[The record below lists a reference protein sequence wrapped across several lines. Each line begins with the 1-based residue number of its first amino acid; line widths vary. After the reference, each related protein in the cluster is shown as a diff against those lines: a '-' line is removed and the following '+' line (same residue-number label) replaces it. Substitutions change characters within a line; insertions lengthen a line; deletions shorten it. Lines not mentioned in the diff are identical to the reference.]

1 MSGLNISFRIQAID
15 DFTRVMKDLDKQMK
29 EAINAAGELG
39 KAVSAAGIAVSAG
52 LGFAAK
58 KAMDFEAQM
67 SSVKSVMSPDEV
79 AKFGGTLE
87 KLAIQMGEKTKYSA
101 IEAAQGIEELIKA
114 GVGVTD
120 IVNGGLEGAL
130 TLATAGELELAEA
143 AEIASTA
150 LNAFRDDGLSV
161 TDAANILAG
170 AANASATSVREM
182 QFGLSQVSAVASGLG
197 LSFKDTST
205 ALAVF
210 ANNGLR
216 GSDAG
221 TSLKTM
227 LSNLVPKSEDA
238 YETMRELGIIAKD
251 GSNAFF
257 DAQGNVRSMAEI
269 AGVLQ
274 TALQGL
280 NAEQRQQAL
289 YTMFGSDAIRA
300 ANILYKEGAQGI
312 EQMWAAMSKV
322 TAADVAAEKMN
333 NLKGRIEEL
342 KGAMETASI
351 NIGNALLPIISVL
364 VAGLQKLVDWFNNLS
379 PEMQTI
385 ITITAAVAAGL
396 MLIAGPLLIIIG
408 FLPNIIAG
416 FSMIAGALGISAGA
430 LAGFLGIATGVVA
443 GITVLGA
450 TLYAYREHIK
460 AFGKSVVSALSK
472 VKSVMQDVFGWI
484 GAVVGPVIDEAIIR
498 FKQLGSTVLSAL
510 HGDFNAL
517 LEVVKFIIP
526 TIIGILVGG
535 IPGLII
541 SASKFLPAIAQGIS
555 SNSDKIYNAIEA
567 VFDGITDFL
576 NNEFPKLVNTG
587 VQLLTSL
594 INGVTQA
601 IPKIIPVVFQA
612 INAFISA
619 IVNALPV
626 LIEAGVQILTSILT
640 GIAQTLPTLTQSAVT
655 IITTLLNTITQNLP
669 LIITTGIDVLLSIIN
684 GIIQALPNL
693 TNAAITIITAIIGVI
708 LQNITVIIG
717 AGIKILMAIIE
728 GIIQVLPA
736 LIDAVILLV
745 TSIVEMIIQNLPLII
760 DAGIKILLAVI
771 DGIIQMLPQLINAAI
786 MLIMKITEA
795 LIQNLPKIIDAGI
808 KILNALIDGIIRV
821 LPLLISAALKLI
833 LAIASAIIAN
843 LPKIID
849 AGVRILNALIKGI
862 ISMVGTLVSS
872 VKEKIANKIKSTIE
886 DVDLFSVGKNIIQ
899 GLINGIS
906 SLAGSIMEKAREIA
920 NSVKNTIEKALDI
933 NSPSRVM
940 MELGQFTG
948 EGFALGLNQT
958 LRDINVTADRLAYA
972 AIPSVE
978 PSNYSAGGSTTIQ
991 QPINI
996 TLNYSGSGSPA
1007 DAYQIVDILEREL
1020 GNRLGNR
1027 LRLSGVK
1034 G

>member
-1 MSGLNISFRIQAID
+1 MSGLNISFKISAID
-15 DFTRVMKDLDKQMK
+15 DFSRTMNELNSQVRD
-29 EAINAAGELG
+29 AISAAGELG
-39 KAVSAAGIAVSAG
+39 KSVSAAGLAVSAG

-79 AKFGGTLE
+79 AKFGDTLE
-87 KLAIQMGEKTKYSA
+87 QLAIQMGEKTKYSA

-114 GVGVTD
+114 GVSVTD

-130 TLATAGELELAEA
+130 SLATAGELELAEA

-161 TDAANILAG
+161 IDAANILAG
-170 AANASATSVREM
+170 AANASATSVNEM
-182 QFGLSQVSAVASGLG
+182 RYGLSMVSAVASGLG

-210 ANNGLR
+210 AQNGLK

-227 LSNLVPKSEDA
+227 LSNLIPKSDEA

-257 DAQGNVRSMAEI
+257 DAQGNVKSLAEI

-274 TALQGL
+274 NALKGL
-280 NAEQRQQAL
+280 NAEQRQQVL

-300 ANILYKEGAQGI
+300 ANILYKEGAKGV

-322 TAADVAAEKMN
+322 KAADVAAEKLN
-333 NLKGRIEEL
+333 NVKGQIEQL
-342 KGAMETASI
+342 KGAVETAAIS
-351 NIGNALLPIISVL
+351 IGNALLPIISVV

-379 PEMQTI
+379 PEMQTV
-385 ITITAAVAAGL
+385 TAITAAVAAGL

-416 FSMIAGALGISAGA
+416 FGAIAGALGITTGA

-450 TLYAYREHIK
+450 TLYAYRKQIK
-460 AFGKSVVSALSK
+460 DFGKSVVSALSE

-484 GAVVGPVIDEAIIR
+484 GAVAGPIIDDAINR

-510 HGDFNAL
+510 HGDFNAIL
-517 LEVVKFIIP
+517 NIVKFIIP

-541 SASKFLPAIAQGIS
+541 SASKFLPAIAEGIS
-555 SNSDKIYNAIEA
+555 SNSDKVYNAIDA
-567 VFDGITDFL
+567 VFNGITDFL
-576 NNEFPKLVNTG
+576 NNEFPRFVNTG

-594 INGVTQA
+594 INGITQA
-601 IPKIIPVVFQA
+601 IPAIVPVVFEV
-612 INAFISA
+612 INTFVLAV
-619 IVNALPV
+619 VNALPV
-626 LIEAGVQILTSILT
+626 LIEAGMQIITSILT
-640 GIAQTLPTLTQSAVT
+640 GIAQALPVLTQTAVT
-655 IITTLLNTITQNLP
+655 VVTTLLNTITQNLP
-669 LIITTGIDVLLSIIN
+669 LIIATGVDVLLSIID
-684 GIIQALPNL
+684 GIVQTLPSL
-693 TNAAITIITAIIGVI
+693 TNVAITVVTTIVGVV
-708 LQNITVIIG
+708 LQNITLIIG

-736 LIDAVILLV
+736 LINAAVLLV
-745 TSIVEMIIQNLPLII
+745 TSIVGALIKNLPLII
-760 DAGIKILLAVI
+760 DAGIKILLAVV
-771 DGIIQMLPQLINAAI
+771 DGIIRMLPQLINAAV
-786 MLIMKITEA
+786 MLITKIAETVSR
-795 LIQNLPKIIDAGI
+795 NLPKIIDAGI
-808 KILNALIDGIIRV
+808 KILNALIRGINQV
-821 LPLLISAALKLI
+821 LPLLINAALKLI
-833 LAIASAIIAN
+833 LTIAREIIAN

-872 VKEKIANKIKSTIE
+872 VKEKIADKIKSTIE
-886 DVDLFSVGKNIIQ
+886 SIDLFEVGKNIIR
-899 GLINGIS
+899 GLISGIGS
-906 SLAGSIMEKAREIA
+906 MFGSLKKKVEELASKIPAWAKKLLGIH
-920 NSVKNTIEKALDI
+920 
-933 NSPSRVM
+933 SPSRVM

-948 EGFALGLNQT
+948 EGFAIGLNKT

-972 AIPSVE
+972 AVPNVSPSDY
-978 PSNYSAGGSTTIQ
+978 NAGGTTIQ
-991 QPINI
+991 QPIYI
-996 TLNYSGSGSPA
+996 TLNYNGSGSPA
-1007 DAYQIVDILEREL
+1007 DAYQIIDILEREL
-1020 GNRLGNR
+1020 GNRLSSR
-1027 LRLSGVK
+1027 LRFSGVRV
-1034 G
+1034 